1 MTCARNNRGNK
12 PAKSASLLSIAQRGG
27 HVMINYPQDKDNDLF
42 SDTVIT
48 DMEADSADSD
58 DNVIYTLNPGI
69 NRKMNLY
76 RYLALHKIEQ
86 RKERLRLRK
95 LLEDY

>member
-1 MTCARNNRGNK
+1 
-12 PAKSASLLSIAQRGG
+12 
-27 HVMINYPQDKDNDLF
+27 MINYPQDKDNDLF
-42 SDTVIT
+42 SDIIIT
-48 DMEADSADSD
+48 DIEADTADSD
-58 DNVIYTLNPGI
+58 DIVTSSLSPGN

-95 LLEDY
+95 LLEYY

>member
-1 MTCARNNRGNK
+1 
-12 PAKSASLLSIAQRGG
+12 
-27 HVMINYPQDKDNDLF
+27 MINYPQDKDNDLF
-42 SDTVIT
+42 SDTIIT

-58 DNVIYTLNPGI
+58 DNVTTSLNPAN

-95 LLEDY
+95 LLEDF

>member
-1 MTCARNNRGNK
+1 MF
-12 PAKSASLLSIAQRGG
+12 
-27 HVMINYPQDKDNDLF
+27 NYPQDKDNDLF
-42 SDTVIT
+42 SDTIIT

-58 DNVIYTLNPGI
+58 DNVTSSLNPGN